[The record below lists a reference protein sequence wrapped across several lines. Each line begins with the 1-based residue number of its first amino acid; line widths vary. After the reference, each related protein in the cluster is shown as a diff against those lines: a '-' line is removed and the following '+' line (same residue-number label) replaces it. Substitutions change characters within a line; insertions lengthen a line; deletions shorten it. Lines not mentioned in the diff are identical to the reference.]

1 MASAALRATGR
12 HRFRRWLD
20 REGAWYAFIAPNLI
34 TFLAFNLF
42 IWIFLFYISFT
53 DWDML
58 GAKQFIGL
66 GNYGR
71 MLSDALARKSLVN
84 TFQYVA
90 LEVLPMAALSLLVAV
105 LVNSKLKG
113 SKYFQSVF
121 YLPVVTSISVLAL
134 IWVNMLGPQVDSPVN
149 YVLGLIGIPAQKWF
163 LSPTLAMPTVAG
175 MAIWGGFGYYMLLW
189 LAGLQ
194 SIPAE
199 VYEAARIDGAGH
211 WAQFWKVTL
220 PLLSNTTAFILII
233 STINALQVFGSI
245 YIITGGGPVHATTT
259 VVWYVWQNAF
269 TLQRMGYAATI
280 AVGLFVIILAITL
293 VQQKF
298 LGFGREIY

>member
-1 MASAALRATGR
+1 MRT
-12 HRFRRWLD
+12 
-20 REGAWYAFIAPNLI
+20 EGTWYAFIAPNLM

-42 IWIFLFYISFT
+42 IWVFLFYISFT
-53 DWDML
+53 NWDML
-58 GAKQFIGL
+58 GSKQFTGFE
-66 GNYGR
+66 NYQR
-71 MLSDALARKSLVN
+71 VLSDPLAKTALLN

-90 LEVLPMAALSLLVAV
+90 LEVLPTAALSLFVAV
-105 LVNSKLKG
+105 LVNSRLKG
-113 SKYFQSVF
+113 SRFFQSVF

-134 IWVNMLGPQVDSPVN
+134 IWVNMLGPQPDSPVN
-149 YVLGLIGIPAQKWF
+149 YVLGLVGIPPQKWF
-163 LSPTLAMPTVAG
+163 LSPRLAMPTVAG

-199 VYEAARIDGAGH
+199 VYEAAEIDGAGP
-211 WAQFWKVTL
+211 WAQFWRVTL

-233 STINALQVFGSI
+233 STIGALQVFGSI

-280 AVGLFVIILAITL
+280 AVGLFLIILAITL
-293 VQQKF
+293 VQQRF

>member
-1 MASAALRATGR
+1 
-12 HRFRRWLD
+12 
-20 REGAWYAFIAPNLI
+20 
-34 TFLAFNLF
+34 
-42 IWIFLFYISFT
+42 
-53 DWDML
+53 ML
-58 GAKQFIGL
+58 GAKDFTGL
-66 GNYGR
+66 DNYR
-71 MLSDALARKSLVN
+71 RLLSDDLARTALVN

-90 LEVLPMAALSLLVAV
+90 MEVLPTAALSLLVAV
-105 LVNSKLKG
+105 LVNSKVKG
-113 SKYFQSVF
+113 RGFFQSVF

-134 IWVNMLGPQVDSPVN
+134 IWVNMLGPQPTSPVN
-149 YVLGLIGIPAQKWF
+149 YFLGLVGIPPQKWF

-194 SIPAE
+194 SIPSE
-199 VYEAARIDGAGH
+199 VYEAARIDGAGQ
-211 WAQFWKVTL
+211 WQQFWGVTL

-233 STINALQVFGSI
+233 ATIGALQVFGSI

-269 TLQRMGYAATI
+269 TLQRMGYAATV
-280 AVGLFVIILAITL
+280 AVGLFLIILAITL
-293 VQQKF
+293 VQQRF